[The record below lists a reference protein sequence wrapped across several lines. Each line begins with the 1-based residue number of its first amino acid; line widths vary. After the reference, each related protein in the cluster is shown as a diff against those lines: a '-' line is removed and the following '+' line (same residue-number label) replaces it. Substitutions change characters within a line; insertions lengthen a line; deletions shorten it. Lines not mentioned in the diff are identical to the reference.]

1 MTAPGTSF
9 PLPPLPDSGMEA
21 IAGGANDG
29 DDFAGSARNGSGSG
43 SGSGKRSGQCVGG
56 TSCSGGPC
64 LGGTS
69 CSGTGGG
76 PLNGGW
82 PAVPKCCS

>member
-9 PLPPLPDSGMEA
+9 PWPPLPDSGMEA

-29 DDFAGSARNGSGSG
+29 DDFAVVRRFSGSG
-43 SGSGKRSGQCVGG
+43 SGSGIGSG
-56 TSCSGGPC
+56 
-64 LGGTS
+64 
-69 CSGTGGG
+69 SGT
-76 PLNGGW
+76 